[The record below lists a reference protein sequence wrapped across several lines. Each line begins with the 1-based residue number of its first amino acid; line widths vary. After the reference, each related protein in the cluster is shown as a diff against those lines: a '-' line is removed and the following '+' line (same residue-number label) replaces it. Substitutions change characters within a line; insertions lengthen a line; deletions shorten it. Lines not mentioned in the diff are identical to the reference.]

1 MALGTDRANLI
12 LSINGEQAGSTLKDL
27 NSKARD
33 LRRALQNLDPNT
45 EDFRRLSA
53 ELRQVNGQI
62 GGITS
67 QFRNAKAEASGF
79 SGLMQQAFGVFLGG
93 GLLGILQMVLGGI
106 FNLGKSAVKAAADM
120 EGLKTA
126 VEVFLGSGAAA
137 TKFLRDIQK
146 FAADTPFEFPELAE
160 AGKKL
165 LAFGY
170 SGDGALALLK
180 KLGDVA
186 AATQV
191 PIAELAA
198 IIGKAKLGEKIQG
211 EELNQLADR
220 GINVFPQLAKIL
232 NTTTDQI
239 KKLGSEGKIS
249 YADLEKAITMA
260 TEKGGQFYGM
270 MEKQSRTFN
279 GLMSTLSDN
288 FNQFVQSLF
297 GGIGEGLKPVIAAI
311 GNFFGQLTDLF
322 RDGKKPVGEYAE
334 VIQYV
339 ASLFKLLGNVFGI
352 VWEVGKLFLG
362 YVLEQIKAVAWLGN
376 RIGEL
381 INWFVGLAE
390 QAKKLPFIGLIF
402 KSILDTVGLLSD
414 VLSNAS
420 ATFAGFRA
428 AAQQAVTN
436 VQTYFKALVLDAEI
450 MGSKISAAISFNES
464 VKKQAAQLIAAR
476 EAQKAAMF
484 NAGKT
489 VEQAY
494 MEGRNAAIAA
504 QNRAEAE
511 AETVKKAEKE
521 KAKAVDK
528 KAAEKAEKDRI
539 KRIEEARELELRAAS
554 LYYDR
559 DLLANEVA
567 LMKKQVTES
576 EAAEQELLIQQA
588 KYEGLLKIQ
597 TEYLGYFK
605 QGTEEYLKTESAIL
619 ELQKKKLP
627 IDGLLNRAPVEEVA
641 TLGKRQNT
649 EGVKSSEK
657 ADPLA
662 AIQLTADLEKAMVRQ
677 KFGDLLTLE
686 TEFELRRLEIQKN
699 AYAEQRSELQQLY
712 ADKKISAA
720 DYAIK
725 YVEIAEN
732 EKKTDADVVENKRR
746 LSDIENEIENVKM
759 GLKSEAFDLGIELL
773 SADEQARKKNASAI
787 KAFQIAQIVTDG
799 VAEVAGIW
807 KTSNLNAL
815 NILFPGAGE
824 VIAGVKTAFAVGRTV
839 AAVSR
844 VNNQKFARGGVVQML
859 GGQSHANGGNTGV
872 FEDGTTVEM
881 ERGEVLAVVNAK
893 NAPMLKML
901 SKINSMGGNGVP
913 YFEGG
918 GLLLPN
924 TTPNPANFFVPQ
936 YATAAP
942 ISASAATSDA
952 ILYQMLAKFDSLEK
966 AVEKNREVKFYRNKL
981 EDAYASDEEDR
992 AAARWT
998 ID

>member
-1 MALGTDRANLI
+1 MGDAKKETGFW
-12 LSINGEQAGSTLKDL
+12 GQA
-27 NSKARD
+27 
-33 LRRALQNLDPNT
+33 
-45 EDFRRLSA
+45 
-53 ELRQVNGQI
+53 
-62 GGITS
+62 
-67 QFRNAKAEASGF
+67 
-79 SGLMQQAFGVFLGG
+79 MQSVVGVFLGG

-126 VEVFLGSGAAA
+126 VEVFLKSGAAA

-170 SGDGALALLK
+170 SGEGALALLR

-191 PIAELAA
+191 PITELAA

-297 GGIGEGLKPVIAAI
+297 GGIGEGLKPALAAL

-339 ASLFKLLGNVFGI
+339 ASLFKLWGNVFGI

-362 YVLEQIKAVAWLGN
+362 LVLEQIKAVAWLGN
-376 RIGEL
+376 RVGDLIG
-381 INWFVGLAE
+381 WFVGLAE

-402 KSILDTVGLLSD
+402 RSILDTVGLLSD

-428 AAQQAVTN
+428 AAAQAITN
-436 VQTYFKALVLDAEI
+436 VQAYFKALVIDAEI
-450 MGSKISAAISFNES
+450 LGAKISGALSFDASIKAA
-464 VKKQAAQLIAAR
+464 AAKNVAELQ
-476 EAQKAAMF
+476 AQKAAMF

-504 QNRAEAE
+504 QNKAEAE

-521 KAKAVDK
+521 KAKAVDA

-567 LMKKQVTES
+567 LMKKQVTEQ

-662 AIQLTADLEKAMVRQ
+662 VIQLTADLEKAMVRQ

-699 AYAEQRSELQQLY
+699 AYAEQRSELERLY
-712 ADKKISAA
+712 ANKEISANEFA
-720 DYAIK
+720 VK
-725 YVEIAEN
+725 YEVIAAN
-732 EKKTDADVVENKRR
+732 EKKTDEAVVENKKR
-746 LSDIENEIENVKM
+746 LKQIEDDIEQAKQ
-759 GLKSEAFDLGIELL
+759 GAALASFDVAIDLL
-773 SADEQARKKNASAI
+773 SRDEDARKKNGAAI
-787 KAFQIAQIVTDG
+787 KAFQIAQVVTSG
-799 VAEVAGIW
+799 IFEVQNIW
-807 KTSNLNAL
+807 ATWQQPQYGPVGP
-815 NILFPGAGE
+815 I
-824 VIAGVKTAFAVGRTV
+824 IAGVLTAMAVGRSV
-839 AAVSR
+839 AAVSKI
-844 VNNQKFARGGVVQML
+844 NAAKFAKGGIMQTL
-859 GGQSHANGGNTGV
+859 GGQSHANGGTKGY
-872 FEDGTTVEM
+872 FDDGTEVEM
-881 ERGEVLAVVNAK
+881 ERGEVLTVVNAK
-893 NAPMLKML
+893 NAPMLRML
-901 SKINSMGGNGVP
+901 SKINAMGGNGVP

-924 TTPNPANFFVPQ
+924 TTPNPANFFTPQ
-936 YATAAP
+936 YTAP
-942 ISASAATSDA
+942 GTVVGGSATSDA
-952 ILYQMLAKFDSLEK
+952 ILMQLLLKQDALIAS
-966 AVEKNREVKFYRNKL
+966 VEKNREVKFYRDKL

-992 AAARWT
+992 DAARWKL
-998 ID
+998 